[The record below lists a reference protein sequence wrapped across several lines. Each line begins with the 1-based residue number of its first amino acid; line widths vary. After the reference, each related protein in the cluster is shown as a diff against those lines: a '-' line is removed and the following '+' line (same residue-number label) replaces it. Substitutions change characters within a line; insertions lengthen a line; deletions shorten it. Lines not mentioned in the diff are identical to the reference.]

1 MLPLRRGDSYSIILD
16 LPMYDSFKF
25 PLNHNN
31 YSSKSFKSIS
41 DYYVKGF
48 YLNIIYVILS
58 SNMISASKQ
67 TFNFTEINIYNN
79 SYEASQHI
87 FPGKSLLSSQ
97 GYYFYHLS
105 LSNYNQ
111 TPIQSSLSSF
121 IASLVRKGIIIIIDD
136 SSLSI

>member
-1 MLPLRRGDSYSIILD
+1 MKGRARLTEKRATLTQVKMEPANMLPLRRGDSYSIILD

-87 FPGKSLLSSQ
+87 FPGEVTS
-97 GYYFYHLS
+97 
-105 LSNYNQ
+105 
-111 TPIQSSLSSF
+111 
-121 IASLVRKGIIIIIDD
+121 
-136 SSLSI
+136 